1 MDLKNW
7 ISLARE
13 SWKENNPTL
22 YKELN
27 RSGKLGTAL
36 KDAAERTYSEVSDLE
51 ASGHSPQEAWE
62 MTREK
67 YLLLPA
73 ESEPDEVVSKGASL
87 FNEANA
93 LQSQILQSETP
104 ETSQA

>member
-1 MDLKNW
+1 MNLNNW

-13 SWKENNPTL
+13 SWKENNPAL
-22 YKELN
+22 YKELK
-27 RSGKLGTAL
+27 RSGDLGQAL
-36 KDAAERTYSEVSDLE
+36 KEAAERTYSEVSDLE

-93 LQSQILQSETP
+93 LQSQILLSLKHDTF
-104 ETSQA
+104 

>member
-1 MDLKNW
+1 MNLNNW

-36 KDAAERTYSEVSDLE
+36 KEAAERTYSEMSDLE
-51 ASGHSPQEAWE
+51 ENGYSPHEAWE
-62 MTREK
+62 ITREK

-73 ESEPDEVVSKGASL
+73 ESEPDEVVSKGVSL

-93 LQSQILQSETP
+93 LQSQILRDLKHDTF
-104 ETSQA
+104 